1 MERRDFIKKSMGT
14 ALAIGALSNVSA
26 TGIQGFYDI
35 TGSEN
40 FKELKLHRFD
50 GIEFTSVKLNYPRP
64 VGLNAIRGP
73 HGSGPTDTVVTLKTD
88 RGASGWGLMRTNT
101 QQSKAAFEAMK
112 GKPITDFFTVEK
124 GVFNE
129 TAKSFDIALHDLAG
143 QIFKKPVYQL
153 LGPNKPFVAPCY
165 SGMIYFD
172 DLDQPTEKAGF
183 DKILEECQYDH
194 DYGYRQLKVKIGRGN
209 KYLQGEKG
217 LKRDIDVT
225 KLVAKNFPDC
235 EILVDGNDGF
245 NTNGIIDYLKGIGDM
260 PLFWLEEPFAETVAD
275 YQILRNYT
283 NEHCHIKHFAD
294 GEANTNIDLIY
305 QLADLNLIDV
315 CLADLMGFGFTPWR
329 NLMPVLKRKKI
340 LASPHNWGSAL
351 KTFYTVQFV
360 GAFGNTAAIEGVT
373 CTSDDVDFGDYK
385 LVDGKYTPSNAPGFG
400 MKLLKKNG

>member
-124 GVFNE
+124 GVFND

-183 DKILEECQYDH
+183 DKILEECQYDYN
-194 DYGYRQLKVKIGRGN
+194 YGYRQLKVKIGRGN
-209 KYLQGEKG
+209 KYYQGEKG
-217 LKRDIDVT
+217 LKRDIDIT
-225 KLVAKNFPDC
+225 KLIHKSFPDC
-235 EILVDGNDGF
+235 DILVDGNDGF
-245 NTNGIIDYLKGIGDM
+245 NVKGIIEYLKGIGDL
-260 PLFWLEEPFAETVAD
+260 PLFWLEEPFAETVED
-275 YQILRNYT
+275 YKILREFTKT
-283 NEHCHIKHFAD
+283 NSRIKHYAD
-294 GEANTNIDLIY
+294 GEANTNIDLVY
-305 QLADLNLIDV
+305 QLGDQKLIDV
-315 CLADLMGFGFTPWR
+315 CLADIIGYGFTPWLY
-329 NLMPVLKRKKI
+329 LMPVLKNKKL
-340 LASPHNWGSAL
+340 LASPHNWGSQL
-351 KTFYTVQFV
+351 KTFYTIQLV
-360 GAFGNTAAIEGVT
+360 GALGNTPTIEGVT

-385 LVDGKYTPSNAPGFG
+385 LVNGKYTPSNAPGFG
-400 MKLLKKNG
+400 LKLIKKNV